1 MTTWTIE
8 QLERE
13 TQTGLVTTVHWRATA
28 TENIDTDETVP
39 NYINVISAT
48 SYGSLGLTAGD
59 STIPFADLTKDVVIG
74 WVKDKL
80 GAEAVT
86 TTEASLAQQLADQKA
101 PKSTAGFPEAWN
113 QV

>member
-13 TQTGLVTTVHWRATA
+13 TETGLVTTVHWRVTA
-28 TENIDTDETVP
+28 TETSGTGETAQT
-39 NYINVISAT
+39 YSAT
-48 SYGSLGLTAGD
+48 TYGSLGLTAGD
-59 STIPFADLTKDVVIG
+59 TVIPFADLTKTQVVS

-80 GAEAVT
+80 GTEAVT
-86 TTEASLAQQLADQKA
+86 ATETSLAQQIADQKA
-101 PKSTAGFPEAWN
+101 PKSTAGFPATWN

>member
-1 MTTWTIE
+1 MITWTIE

-13 TQTGLVTTVHWRATA
+13 TETGLVTLVHWRATA

-48 SYGSLGLTAGD
+48 TYGSVGLTAGD
-59 STIPFADLTKDVVIG
+59 TVIPFADLTKEVVIG

-80 GAEAVT
+80 GAETVAA
-86 TTEASLAQQLADQKA
+86 TEAGLAQQLADQKA
-101 PKSTAGFPEAWN
+101 PKSTAGFPENWN

>member
-13 TQTGLVTTVHWRATA
+13 TNTGLVTTVHWRATA
-28 TENIDTDETVP
+28 TDTSGTGEAAET
-39 NYINVISAT
+39 YSAT
-48 SYGSLGLTAGD
+48 RFGSLGLTAGD
-59 STIPFADLTKDVVIG
+59 TVIPFADLTKTQVVG

-80 GAEAVT
+80 GTETVT
-86 TTEASLAQQLADQKA
+86 TTEAGLAQQIADQKA
-101 PKSTAGFPEAWN
+101 PKSTAGFPAAWN

>member
-28 TENIDTDETVP
+28 IETVGTGETAQT
-39 NYINVISAT
+39 YSAT
-48 SYGSLGLTAGD
+48 TYGSLGLIAGD
-59 STIPFADLTKDVVIG
+59 TVIPFADLTKPVVVA

-101 PKSTAGFPEAWN
+101 PKSTAGFPAAWN

>member
-13 TQTGLVTTVHWRATA
+13 TETGLVTTVHWRATA
-28 TENIDTDETVP
+28 TETTGTGETAQT
-39 NYINVISAT
+39 YSAT

-59 STIPFADLTKDVVIG
+59 TVIPFADLTKDVVIG

-80 GAEAVT
+80 GAATVVA
-86 TTEASLAQQLADQKA
+86 TEVGLAEQLAYQKA
-101 PKSTAGFPEAWN
+101 PKSTAGFPAAWN